1 MSNKN
6 GIFEHIAIS
15 ISNWSEK
22 WFPDSYVF
30 ALLGVIIVGI
40 AALLIGAP
48 AISVTTAFGDGFWS
62 LIPFTLQMT
71 MLIICGYVVSV
82 SKPVERVIGRLAKI
96 PRDGRMA
103 IVMIALLSMLISLVQ
118 WAMSTVLTALLVI
131 ALAKRKDLQMDY
143 RAAAAASFV
152 GMGATWALGLSSS
165 AAQLQAN
172 KASLPDNIYQLTGVI
187 PFAETIFLW
196 QSMLIV
202 VVLIVVSLAIAYWSA
217 PKGQHVKTMQD
228 FAIEFEEEKT
238 QVTEQQDQSN
248 PSNKRPGD
256 WLETSPWLTI
266 LVSIIGLVWIYS
278 EFTSKDPMIAISN
291 LNTYNFM
298 FLILGLMLH
307 GTPRRFL
314 NAVYKAVPACA
325 GVLIQFPL
333 YGSIAYMMTKAVNVD
348 GHSVSHYIASFFVSI
363 SNQETFP
370 VIMGIYSA
378 ILGFFV
384 PSGGGKW
391 IIEAPYVMQAAN
403 DLKVHLGWSVQ
414 VYNAAEALPNFINP
428 FFMLPMLGILKL
440 KAKDVIGFTVTQMI
454 FHVPIVLFLLWLLG
468 RTLSYV
474 APQI

>member
-1 MSNKN
+1 MTHKN
-6 GIFEHIAIS
+6 GIFERMAIS

-40 AALLIGAP
+40 AAVLIGAP
-48 AISVTTAFGDGFWS
+48 AVSVTSAFGDGYWS

-71 MLIICGYVVSV
+71 MLIVSGYVVSV
-82 SKPVERVIGRLAKI
+82 SKPVERMIRRLAQI
-96 PRDGRMA
+96 PKDGRIA
-103 IVMIALLSMLISLVQ
+103 IVMIALISMLISLVQ

-131 ALAKRKDLQMDY
+131 ALAKRKDLNMDY

-202 VVLIVVSLAIAYWSA
+202 AVLIVISLAIAYWSA

-228 FAIEFEEEKT
+228 FAIEFEDEKT
-238 QVTEQQDQSN
+238 EVVEPDANRQKT
-248 PSNKRPGD
+248 KRPGD

-266 LVSIIGLVWIYS
+266 VVSIIGLVWIYT

-307 GTPRRFL
+307 GTPRHFL
-314 NAVYKAVPACA
+314 NAVYKAVPACS

-333 YGSIAYMMTKAVNVD
+333 YGSIAYMMTKAVNID

-370 VIMGIYSA
+370 VVMGIYSA

-454 FHVPIVLFLLWLLG
+454 FHIPVVLFLLWLLG

-474 APQI
+474 APQF

>member
-1 MSNKN
+1 MQIKN
-6 GIFEHIAIS
+6 GIFERMAIS

-48 AISVTTAFGDGFWS
+48 ATSITSAFGDGFWS

-82 SKPVERVIGRLAKI
+82 SKPVETLIHRLAKI
-96 PRDGRMA
+96 PKDGRMA
-103 IVMIALLSMLISLVQ
+103 IVMVALLSMLISLVQ

-131 ALAKRKDLQMDY
+131 ALAKRKDLKMDY
-143 RAAAAASFV
+143 RAAAAAAFV

-165 AAQLQAN
+165 AAQIQAN

-196 QSMLIV
+196 QSMVIV
-202 VVLIVVSLAIAYWSA
+202 VVLIVLSVAIAYWSA
-217 PKGQHVKTMQD
+217 PRGAHVKTMQD
-228 FAIEFEEEKT
+228 FAIEFDQPTAQSSEDK
-238 QVTEQQDQSN
+238 EQDKEHQ
-248 PSNKRPGD
+248 RPGD

-266 LVSIIGLVWIYS
+266 LVSIIGLVWIYT

-291 LNTYNFM
+291 LNTYNFI
-298 FLILGLMLH
+298 FLMLGLMLH

-314 NAVYKAVPACA
+314 NAVYKAVPACS

-378 ILGFFV
+378 VLGFFV

-454 FHVPIVLFLLWLLG
+454 FHIPVVLFLLWILG
-468 RTLSYV
+468 RTLTYV
-474 APQI
+474 APQF